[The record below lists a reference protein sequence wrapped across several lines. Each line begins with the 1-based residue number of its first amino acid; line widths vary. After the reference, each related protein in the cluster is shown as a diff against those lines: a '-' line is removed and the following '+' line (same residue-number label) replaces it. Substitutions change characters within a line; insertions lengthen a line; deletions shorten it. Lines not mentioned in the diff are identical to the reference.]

1 MQNKTS
7 FIFSGIIAL
16 SIYAT
21 LFFIVLFYI
30 MAPVPKTFNLKP
42 TSTVLELDMIVEK
55 SDKKMVEKKAEKK
68 IEKEEVQEK
77 TASVS
82 NEKRPDLKSLF
93 ANVKETAKAVAKEEV
108 NNVEKS
114 ADPKR
119 FKSKFEKE
127 KKSSNIKID
136 KLLDDE
142 KTTTNAKSSN
152 SAKGEETDEYFSQVS
167 DLLSVWM
174 PIGSGLKA
182 VVLVMIDLNGK
193 FDYRFVKTSGDEAF
207 DTSLRGFLDEQKNI
221 AYPKPTKDKAIKI
234 NVDFKSE
241 G

>member
-7 FIFSGIIAL
+7 FIISGIIAL

-119 FKSKFEKE
+119 FKS
-127 KKSSNIKID
+127 
-136 KLLDDE
+136 
-142 KTTTNAKSSN
+142 
-152 SAKGEETDEYFSQVS
+152 
-167 DLLSVWM
+167 
-174 PIGSGLKA
+174 
-182 VVLVMIDLNGK
+182 
-193 FDYRFVKTSGDEAF
+193 
-207 DTSLRGFLDEQKNI
+207 
-221 AYPKPTKDKAIKI
+221 
-234 NVDFKSE
+234 
-241 G
+241 